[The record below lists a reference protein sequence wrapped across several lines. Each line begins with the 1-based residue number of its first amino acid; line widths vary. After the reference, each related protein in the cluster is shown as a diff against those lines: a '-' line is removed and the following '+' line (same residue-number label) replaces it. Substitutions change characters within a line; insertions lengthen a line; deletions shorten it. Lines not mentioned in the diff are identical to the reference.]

1 MKIERKINS
10 AKLALQ
16 GSGNSTSELDTSRMR
31 SIICDIC
38 DSYGGV
44 EKISKVLGQSPE
56 CRFIEV
62 SVDGTFDDEIV
73 VTQTFIIGLGE
84 TYFIVSTLDN
94 GETIS
99 YQGNTLEEFDKDFEN
114 CLTTYNRSKNRNNS

>member
-16 GSGNSTSELDTSRMR
+16 GSGNSTSDLPVDRMR
-31 SIICDIC
+31 SIIYDIC

-44 EKISKVLGQSPE
+44 AKISKVLDASTSSKI
-56 CRFIEV
+56 IEV
-62 SVDGTFDDEIV
+62 SVNGTFDDDIV
-73 VTQTFIIGLGE
+73 VTRTFIVGLG
-84 TYFIVSTLDN
+84 TIYFIVSTLDN
-94 GETIS
+94 GETIT

-114 CLTTYNRSKNRNNS
+114 CLTTYNRSKNNF